1 MQGLRKIDHGHRQ
14 LTRIVPALP
23 GAMLAF
29 RGFAPRNDMNHPY
42 PTLALHV
49 AGEWLSAASGGSR
62 QVFNPAT
69 GAEIAELPLAGPTE
83 LTAAAE
89 SSRRGFLAWRR
100 VRPHERYGILRRAA
114 ELLRQRVDGIATVLT
129 LEQGKPLSEAKR
141 EVLLSADI
149 IDFQAEEGKRLYGR
163 TVAPRVEGILSHTV
177 NRVPVGPVAAFTA
190 WNFPVNLPSRKLAS
204 ALAAGCSV
212 VIKPAEETPA
222 SCMLLVRCF
231 LDAGVPPDAI
241 NLVCGDPAQVS
252 SFLIERPEIVMVS
265 VTGSVAV
272 GKLLGEQAARHV
284 KRFAGE
290 LGGHAPV
297 IVCEDMC
304 EGAAIDFVL
313 KQSLAAKYRNA
324 GQVCASPIRF
334 YLPRAHLAAWSERF
348 SAAAQKLQLGSGLD
362 PSTQMGPLSHARRV
376 EDMERFVDDAV
387 GQGARLL
394 TGGHRV
400 QRPGF
405 FFEPTVFAEAPAS
418 SRLMQQEPFGPIAVI
433 QPYDTLDDAI
443 EQANALPYALGA
455 YAFTRDLHTAHRL
468 GEAIEAG
475 MVGINHFG
483 VSQPELPFGGH
494 KESGI
499 GQEQGTEGLLHYTEV
514 KTITVG
520 QPF

>member
-1 MQGLRKIDHGHRQ
+1 M
-14 LTRIVPALP
+14 TSS
-23 GAMLAF
+23 
-29 RGFAPRNDMNHPY
+29 Y
-42 PTLALHV
+42 PSLALFV
-49 AGEWLSAASGGSR
+49 SGQWLDKASGGER
-62 QVFNPAT
+62 PVINPADESVL
-69 GAEIAELPLAGPTE
+69 AMLPLAGHAE
-83 LTAAAE
+83 LAAAAE
-89 SSRRGFLAWRR
+89 SARRGFEQWRR
-100 VRPHERYGILRRAA
+100 VRPHDRYVILRRAA
-114 ELLRQRVDGIATVLT
+114 DLLRQRVDEIANVLT
-129 LEQGKPLSEAKR
+129 LEQGKPLVEAKR

-149 IDFQAEEGKRLYGR
+149 IDVQAEEGKRLYGR
-163 TVAPRVEGILSHTV
+163 TVAPRVDGILSHTV
-177 NRVPVGPVAAFTA
+177 NRVPVGPVAAFTP
-190 WNFPVNLPSRKLAS
+190 WNFPVNLPSRKLGS

-231 LDAGVPPDAI
+231 LDAGVPADAI
-241 NLVCGDPAQVS
+241 NLVWGDPAMVS
-252 SFLIERPEIVMVS
+252 SYLIERPEIAKVS

-284 KRFAGE
+284 KRFTGE

-297 IVCEDMC
+297 IVCEDMA
-304 EGAAIDFVL
+304 EHTAQGGGLDFVL
-313 KQSLAAKYRNA
+313 KQSVTAKYRNA

-334 YLPRAHLAAWSERF
+334 YVPRAQLATFSERF
-348 SAAAQKLQLGSGLD
+348 AAAAQKLQLGSGLD
-362 PSTQMGPLSHARRV
+362 ASTQMGPLSHARRV
-376 EDMERFVDDAV
+376 DDMERFVDDAL

-400 QRPGF
+400 ARPGF
-405 FFEPTVFAEAPAS
+405 FFEPTVFADAPAS
-418 SRLMQQEPFGPIAVI
+418 SRVMQQEPFGPIAVI
-433 QPYDTLDDAI
+433 QPYDSLDAAI

-483 VSQPELPFGGH
+483 ISQPELPFGGH

-499 GQEQGTEGLLHYTEV
+499 GQEQGAEGITHYTEV
-514 KTITVG
+514 KTVTIG